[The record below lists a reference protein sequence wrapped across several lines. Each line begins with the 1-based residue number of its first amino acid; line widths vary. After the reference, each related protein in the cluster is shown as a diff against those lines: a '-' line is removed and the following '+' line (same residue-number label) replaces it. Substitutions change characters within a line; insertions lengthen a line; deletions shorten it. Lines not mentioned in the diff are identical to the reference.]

1 MKFNLAIC
9 SILFFLL
16 PYLIQA
22 NFFDPYPNA
31 FMSKSTSDCSHCF
44 CQCKDKQFYD
54 PKSGQMMGNCKSYVK
69 SMDGNWRVWCY
80 VKENINGNQQ
90 TTCSDIQMS
99 RRYPG
104 ELWSRHACVTP

>member
-1 MKFNLAIC
+1 
-9 SILFFLL
+9 
-16 PYLIQA
+16 
-22 NFFDPYPNA
+22 
-31 FMSKSTSDCSHCF
+31 
-44 CQCKDKQFYD
+44 
-54 PKSGQMMGNCKSYVK
+54 MMGNCKSYVK

-104 ELWSRHACVTP
+104 ELWSRHACVTPSLDSWECSECKKRLQPQVANDDFYDDI